1 MIPSFINHIRTRS
14 RQAHTEPA
22 SRRRSEP
29 QPRMR
34 WYR

>member
-1 MIPSFINHIRTRS
+1 MFTSFITRTR
-14 RQAHTEPA
+14 RQARTAPA